1 MIKSFNIDCFN
12 VWEFWGKDS
21 FIARGEKCF
30 LLLFY
35 VFALSVIRR
44 VSVTSMILQ
53 VPMLLSD
60 DLHMI
65 QVESSRTEAHF
76 VTESALPG
84 DFCDHFAQEY
94 LALWQLKEGL

>member
-1 MIKSFNIDCFN
+1 MFGSFGERTPSSQGVKSVFLL
-12 VWEFWGKDS
+12 
-21 FIARGEKCF
+21 

-76 VTESALPG
+76 VTESAPPG
-84 DFCDHFAQEY
+84 DFCDPFAQEY